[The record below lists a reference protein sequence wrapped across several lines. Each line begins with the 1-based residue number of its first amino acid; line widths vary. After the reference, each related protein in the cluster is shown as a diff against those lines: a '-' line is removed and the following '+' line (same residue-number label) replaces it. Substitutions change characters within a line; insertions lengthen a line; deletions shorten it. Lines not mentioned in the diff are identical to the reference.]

1 MSTSATE
8 DKPSDQISDFFA
20 EIYGTTQEKFEALGK
35 LPELPPEI
43 TSLEDFKM
51 PGVMAPVNQ
60 PEFWADAPWRLELDQ
75 TEIPITFYVRDANV
89 DSPGYSPWR
98 LDSLRIEQRL
108 KDEKWHKLRT
118 FLPANLTNVDEQGH
132 IKPNFWVF
140 SSSIPLSELRDIKMG
155 DRIHLRVIFEGSVQP
170 YEKISL
176 ITRHLEIT
184 LSQYA
189 LPQGRA
195 AHQSGPRRWFYGDTH
210 YHSAYTNDIKEF
222 GAPLPETR
230 TAGLSIGLDWLVV
243 TDHSCD
249 LVLKDEEG
257 SGLSRWDRLKADISS
272 PKLSDER
279 FRFILGEEITLV
291 GHDEKYVHMLAM
303 GGMQDVIQGA
313 FLPDDSSSLAIDL
326 WINAIKKIIRFG
338 KGYSP
343 DLIQSLFGKLHSFNE
358 VLDMLPGNTLT
369 FAAHPY
375 GVAQVPPS
383 KWDEGDL
390 AHPRLTGHEF
400 WNARNRRSAKQ
411 TDNPFARKGW
421 TDPDTLKHR
430 DDARIT
436 KLLRL
441 VNEKWE
447 PHLIR
452 GVEEWAPGS
461 MLPARRPV
469 FIGGS
474 DAHGDFNYHAGMA
487 WDYSKA
493 DMVDDNGLG
502 RVRTAISLPYHQVA
516 PVPDVDEI
524 LAALKKGSCVVTDG
538 PILELFLEHKGQIAH
553 MGETLLVSGDGEP
566 EMKIVAHSTPEF
578 GPVTQVEVVT
588 YFNGQKSK
596 NSSILILEQG
606 KLAVIQLAGVQGYC
620 RLQTQTIGMDGER
633 FCCFT
638 NPIWLRITDH
648 SIKSLHTYFS

>member
-1 MSTSATE
+1 MSTSAP
-8 DKPSDQISDFFA
+8 KQSDQISDFFA
-20 EIYGTTQEKFEALGK
+20 KIYRMTPEEFKALGK
-35 LPELPPEI
+35 LPEIPAEI
-43 TSLEDFKM
+43 TSHEALRM
-51 PGVMAPVNQ
+51 PGVMAPNNQ

-75 TEIPITFYVRDANV
+75 TEIPITFYIRDANV

-108 KDEKWHKLRT
+108 KNKKWHKLRT
-118 FLPANLTNVDEQGH
+118 FLPLNLSNVDEQGYIEH
-132 IKPNFWVF
+132 NFWVF

-155 DRIHLRVIFEGSVQP
+155 DRIHLRVVFEGSVQP

-189 LPQGRA
+189 FPQGRA

-230 TAGLSIGLDWLVV
+230 TAGLAIGLDWLVV

-249 LVLKDEEG
+249 LILKDDGG
-257 SGLSRWDRLKADISS
+257 SGLSRWDRLKADVSS
-272 PKLSDER
+272 PELSDER

-291 GHDEKYVHMLAM
+291 GHGEKYVHMLAM

-313 FLPDDSSSLAIDL
+313 FLPDDSSSLAVDL
-326 WINAIKKIIRFG
+326 WINVIKNIIRFG
-338 KGYSP
+338 KGYPP
-343 DLIQSLFGKLHSFNE
+343 DLIQSLFGKLHSFGD
-358 VLDMLPGNTLT
+358 VLDMLPSNTLT

-375 GVAQVPPS
+375 DVAQVPPS
-383 KWDEGDL
+383 KWDEDDL
-390 AHPRLTGHEF
+390 GHARLTGHEF
-400 WNARNRRSAKQ
+400 WNARSRRSANL

-421 TDPDTLKHR
+421 SDPDTLKRR
-430 DDARIT
+430 DEARVT
-436 KLLRL
+436 KLFQF
-441 VNEKWE
+441 VSDKWDS
-447 PHLIR
+447 HLIR
-452 GVEEWAPGS
+452 GIEEWTSGTP
-461 MLPARRPV
+461 LPSRKPV

-487 WDYSKA
+487 WDYTKA

-502 RVRTAISLPYHQVA
+502 RVRTAIFLPGHQSA
-516 PVPDVDEI
+516 SVPDVDVI

-538 PILELFLEHKGQIAH
+538 PILEFHLQHKGQVAY
-553 MGETLLVSGDGEP
+553 MGDALLVSGDGEP
-566 EMKIVAHSTPEF
+566 EMKIIAHSTPEL
-578 GPVTQVEVVT
+578 GPVTRVEVVT
-588 YFNGQKSK
+588 YFKGNKSK
-596 NSSILILEQG
+596 NPSLLTLEQG
-606 KLAVIQLAGVQGYC
+606 KQATIQLVGVQGYC
-620 RLQTQTIGMDGER
+620 RLQAQTVGTDGER

-638 NPIWLRITDH
+638 NPIWIRVTDGQGRILRVSFT
-648 SIKSLHTYFS
+648 S

>member
-1 MSTSATE
+1 MSNSAP
-8 DKPSDQISDFFA
+8 KQSDQISDFFA
-20 EIYGTTQEKFEALGK
+20 KIYRMTPEEFKALGK
-35 LPELPPEI
+35 LPEIPAEI
-43 TSLEDFKM
+43 TSHEALRM
-51 PGVMAPVNQ
+51 PGVMAPNNQ

-75 TEIPITFYVRDANV
+75 TEIPITFYIRDANV

-108 KDEKWHKLRT
+108 KNKKWHKLRT
-118 FLPANLTNVDEQGH
+118 FLPLNLSNVDEQGYIEH
-132 IKPNFWVF
+132 NFWVF

-155 DRIHLRVIFEGSVQP
+155 DRIHLRVVFEGSVQP

-189 LPQGRA
+189 FPQGRA

-230 TAGLSIGLDWLVV
+230 TAGLAIGLDWLVV

-249 LVLKDEEG
+249 LILKDDGG
-257 SGLSRWDRLKADISS
+257 SGLSRWDRLKADVSS
-272 PKLSDER
+272 PELSDER

-291 GHDEKYVHMLAM
+291 GHGEKYVHMLAM

-313 FLPDDSSSLAIDL
+313 FLPDDSSSLAVDL
-326 WINAIKKIIRFG
+326 WINVIKNIIRFG
-338 KGYSP
+338 KGYPP
-343 DLIQSLFGKLHSFNE
+343 DLIQSLFGKLHSFGD
-358 VLDMLPGNTLT
+358 VLDMLPSNTLT

-375 GVAQVPPS
+375 DVAQVPPS
-383 KWDEGDL
+383 KWDEDDL
-390 AHPRLTGHEF
+390 GHARLTGHEF
-400 WNARNRRSAKQ
+400 WNARSRRSANL

-421 TDPDTLKHR
+421 SDPDTLKRR
-430 DDARIT
+430 DEARVT
-436 KLLRL
+436 KLFQF
-441 VNEKWE
+441 VSDKWDS
-447 PHLIR
+447 HLIR
-452 GVEEWAPGS
+452 GIEEWTSGTP
-461 MLPARRPV
+461 LPSRKPV

-487 WDYSKA
+487 WDYTKA

-502 RVRTAISLPYHQVA
+502 RVRTAIFLPGHQSA
-516 PVPDVDEI
+516 SVPDVDVI

-538 PILELFLEHKGQIAH
+538 PILEFHLQHKGQVAY
-553 MGETLLVSGDGEP
+553 MGDALLVSGDGEP
-566 EMKIVAHSTPEF
+566 EMKIIAHSTPEL
-578 GPVTQVEVVT
+578 GPVTRVEVVT
-588 YFNGQKSK
+588 YFKGNKSK
-596 NSSILILEQG
+596 NPSLLTLEQG
-606 KLAVIQLAGVQGYC
+606 KQATIQLVGVQGYC
-620 RLQTQTIGMDGER
+620 RLQAQTVGTDGER

-638 NPIWLRITDH
+638 NPIWIRVTDGQGRILRVSFT
-648 SIKSLHTYFS
+648 S